1 MNAREKGRLTTHT
14 MPIKT
19 AAKVHQLPLH
29 LCNITTNIYR
39 QFLNNSTARKHILIL
54 CTQYDGLQRIL
65 VNNYNQ
71 FYNLFNYK

>member
-39 QFLNNSTARKHILIL
+39 QFLNNSTARK
-54 CTQYDGLQRIL
+54 QS
-65 VNNYNQ
+65 
-71 FYNLFNYK
+71 